1 VSDATR
7 ELDKRIAAAMAA
19 LHGARAAAWHSPSA
33 HNISVE
39 AMCER
44 TVDDLLDCRLAMG
57 TADGMVTA

>member
-1 VSDATR
+1 MSDATKD
-7 ELDKRIAAAMAA
+7 LDKRISSAMAA

-33 HNISVE
+33 HNIAVE

-57 TADGMVTA
+57 TAEKVVTA